1 MKNKMKNKKVYVVW
15 GSTDGNLGVYTT
27 LSKAHECVIEYFN
40 DYGNLSFNY
49 GDLNFTLKDNKHF
62 HSQYPYSDINV
73 YSGDTD
79 SYCKIEPFFL
89 NI

>member
-1 MKNKMKNKKVYVVW
+1 MKNKIKNKKVYVVR

-27 LSKAHECVIEYFN
+27 LSKAYECVIEYFN
-40 DYGNLSFNY
+40 DYG
-49 GDLNFTLKDNKHF
+49 DLNFNLKDIKDF
-62 HSQYPYSDINV
+62 HSKNPYSDINV

>member
-1 MKNKMKNKKVYVVW
+1 M
-15 GSTDGNLGVYTT
+15 
-27 LSKAHECVIEYFN
+27 EYFN
-40 DYGNLSFNY
+40 DYGNL
-49 GDLNFTLKDNKHF
+49 NFTLKDIKHF

>member
-1 MKNKMKNKKVYVVW
+1 MKNKMKNKKVYVVR

-40 DYGNLSFNY
+40 NY
-49 GDLNFTLKDNKHF
+49 GDLNFTLKDIKHF

>member
-1 MKNKMKNKKVYVVW
+1 MKNKIKNKKVYVVR

-27 LSKAHECVIEYFN
+27 LPKAYECVMEYFN
-40 DYGNLSFNY
+40 DYGNLS
-49 GDLNFTLKDNKHF
+49 LTLKDIKDF
-62 HSQYPYSDINV
+62 HSKNPYSDINV

-89 NI
+89 NV

>member
-1 MKNKMKNKKVYVVW
+1 MKNKNVYIVR

-27 LSKAHECVIEYFN
+27 LSKAYECVIEYFN
-40 DYGNLSFNY
+40 DYGNL
-49 GDLNFTLKDNKHF
+49 NFTLKDIKDF
-62 HSQYPYSDINV
+62 HSKNPYSDINV

-79 SYCKIEPFFL
+79 SHCKIEPFFL

>member
-1 MKNKMKNKKVYVVW
+1 M
-15 GSTDGNLGVYTT
+15 
-27 LSKAHECVIEYFN
+27 EYFN
-40 DYGNLSFNY
+40 DY
-49 GDLNFTLKDNKHF
+49 GDLNFTLKDIKDF
-62 HSQYPYSDINV
+62 HSKNPYSDINV